1 MSYKF
6 KDFFLKDKFI
16 VDELL
21 SNNHFLI
28 KLNCLKKTQKN
39 LVLTFPVSDESRK
52 SMLEKL
58 FTREEERT
66 QQENTIEFKPMYYSK
81 ESDGVLLTKDNVAL
95 QEMYY
100 DFIKDL
106 KCRLFYYPSMLN
118 SPMPIF
124 KGEQLEFVGVI
135 LPYRLHDY
143 NNKITYEEHLDQL
156 KDKEAEK
163 ASKTKAKLMK
173 PLFINGMFNREGKRI
188 RANYVRTVGEY
199 PLWIED
205 GKPNKDYA
213 RNPQD
218 KYYIYIQVG
227 EYIFTNGETEYDIIQ
242 QAGYTKLNKE
252 WYGDIE
258 GRNKFFNELRKGK
271 TYEEYSPLIKEQID
285 KEQAFIDEYGQK
297 EDVQF
302 AYLKETYIDRHIQ
315 NWIDA
320 RDNGGKFADF
330 IGALCL
336 DELDKCQEIAKV
348 LKIKRQEKEKIWKAE
363 IAKQRAKE
371 AEEKAK
377 AERLLI
383 EKTEKIFINGGTIK
397 GGDIIVKL
405 ADKYN
410 INIPIRTK
418 GWIYDCLAECTIT
431 ENGGASYRYWK
442 KKKGTKGSQKV
453 YDILFD
459 IRKAIQNKVT

>member
-6 KDFFLKDKFI
+6 KDFFLKYKF
-16 VDELL
+16 VADELL

-28 KLNCLKKTQKN
+28 KLNCLKKNQKN
-39 LVLTFPVSDESRK
+39 FVLTFPVSDESRK

-58 FTREEERT
+58 FTREEART
-66 QQENTIEFKPMYYSK
+66 QQENTTEFKPMYYSK
-81 ESDGVLLTKDNVAL
+81 ESDGVLLTKDNVAV

-106 KCRLFYYPSMLN
+106 KCKLFYYPGILN

-124 KGEQLEFVGVI
+124 RGEQFEFVGVI
-135 LPYRLHDY
+135 LPYRLNDY
-143 NNKITYEEHLDQL
+143 NNKITYEAHLDQL
-156 KDKEAEK
+156 KNNKAEEA
-163 ASKTKAKLMK
+163 SRVKAKLMK
-173 PLFINGMFNREGKRI
+173 PLFIGGMYNKEGKRI
-188 RANYVRTVGEY
+188 RVNYFKTVGDY

-227 EYIFTNGETEYDIIQ
+227 EYIFTNGETEFDLIQ
-242 QAGYTKLNKE
+242 RAGYMRVEKE
-252 WYGDIE
+252 WYGDFE
-258 GRNKFFNELRKGK
+258 GRNKFFDELRKDK
-271 TYEEYSPLIKEQID
+271 TYEEYNSLTREQID

-302 AYLKETYIDRHIQ
+302 AYLKETCIDRHIQ

-336 DELDKCQEIAKV
+336 GELDKCQEIA
-348 LKIKRQEKEKIWKAE
+348 LERQEKEQERKRE
-363 IAKQRAKE
+363 IAEQKAKE
-371 AEEKAK
+371 AKEKAQ
-377 AERLLI
+377 AEKLLI
-383 EKTEKIFINGGTIK
+383 EETEKTFINGGTIK
-397 GGDIIVKL
+397 DGDIIVKL
-405 ADKYN
+405 ADKYGVD
-410 INIPIRTK
+410 IPIRTR
-418 GWIYDCLAECTIT
+418 GWILNNLAEATIA
-431 ENGGASYRYWK
+431 EDGNVSYRYWK
-442 KKKGTKGSQKV
+442 RSKNATGSQKV
-453 YDILFD
+453 YDVLFD
-459 IRKAIQNKVT
+459 IRSAIQNKISA